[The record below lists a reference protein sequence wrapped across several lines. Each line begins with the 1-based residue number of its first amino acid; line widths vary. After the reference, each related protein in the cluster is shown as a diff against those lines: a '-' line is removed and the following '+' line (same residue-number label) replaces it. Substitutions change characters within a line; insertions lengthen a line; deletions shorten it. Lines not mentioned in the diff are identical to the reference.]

1 MLAALQYGTKYA
13 PFTVEQQVG
22 GVTVH
27 TLTAVGYTAAVILM
41 AVFVVINYFGIRWF
55 ARINNVLVWWKL
67 FIIVL
72 VVLAFFFTAF
82 DGSNFTDHG
91 FKPRGWHG
99 IFSAIATS
107 GTVFSYL
114 GFRQGVE
121 LAGETDNPKR
131 NVPIAVIGSVLITAL
146 IYIALQV
153 AFIGAL
159 EPTLL
164 KGSDA
169 WANLSFTND
178 FGPLAALATALG
190 LGWLAVLL

>member
-1 MLAALQYGTKYA
+1 M
-13 PFTVEQQVG
+13 P
-22 GVTVH
+22 
-27 TLTAVGYTAAVILM
+27 
-41 AVFVVINYFGIRWF
+41 
-55 ARINNVLVWWKL
+55 
-67 FIIVL
+67 
-72 VVLAFFFTAF
+72 
-82 DGSNFTDHG
+82 S
-91 FKPRGWHG
+91 
-99 IFSAIATS
+99 
-107 GTVFSYL
+107 
-114 GFRQGVE
+114 
-121 LAGETDNPKR
+121 
-131 NVPIAVIGSVLITAL
+131 AVIGSVLITAL